1 MHAGSEERHITR
13 SEFGVRTHDAALNCW
28 MGMRA
33 SGDSLL
39 KREWHG
45 DPRTRKIAVRMVS
58 LGAKFKLFRFRFIH
72 YLQNIGL
79 SLFSRISE
87 YQISQSSFSS
97 VSKPIFAPKYAF
109 FSIFRD
115 LQDFHT
121 FAPLQF
127 AKSVL
132 NIVQI
137 FAKFADFFANVH
149 YFCSKST
156 FFAPILMKISR
167 NFKFHA
173 LIFDNLEIQEIK
185 R

>member
-1 MHAGSEERHITR
+1 MI
-13 SEFGVRTHDAALNCW
+13 
-28 MGMRA
+28 
-33 SGDSLL
+33 L
-39 KREWHG
+39 KFEKVW
-45 DPRTRKIAVRMVS
+45 KSISSNIFMW
-58 LGAKFKLFRFRFIH
+58 KRFIH
-72 YLQNIGL
+72 YLQNIRL
-79 SLFSRISE
+79 S
-87 YQISQSSFSS
+87 QISQSSFSS

-137 FAKFADFFANVH
+137 YAKFADFFANVH

-156 FFAPILMKISR
+156 LFAPILMKISR